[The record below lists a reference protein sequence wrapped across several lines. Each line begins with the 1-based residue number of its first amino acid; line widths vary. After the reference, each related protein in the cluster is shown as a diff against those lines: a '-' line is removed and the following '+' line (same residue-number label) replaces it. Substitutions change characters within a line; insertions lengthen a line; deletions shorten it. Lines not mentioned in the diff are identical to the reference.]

1 MGFLVMVFCFL
12 LPAFVAAQ
20 DEAEQSASDRNR
32 GAQYFLG
39 AEDELLIKVN
49 IWGFVRKPGQYMVP
63 KNTDLISLI
72 SFAGGPIEQAKI
84 NKVKIIRAPEF
95 NPATQSHRVNQ
106 SDLALAS
113 RSNNIELSKLA
124 APNQEVLEVNIKKY
138 LETGERNLIP
148 ELRPGDTIVLPGSTL
163 HFLGKVLDFASKFA
177 VVAQIYFWVNVADR
191 Q

>member
-1 MGFLVMVFCFL
+1 MVFSFL
-12 LPAFVAAQ
+12 IPSFAAAQ
-20 DEAEQSASDRNR
+20 DEGDQSAGDRNR

-95 NPATQSHRVNQ
+95 NNPAQSQRVNPA
-106 SDLALAS
+106 DLALAS
-113 RSNNIELSKLA
+113 RSNHVELSQLA
-124 APNQEVLEVNIKKY
+124 SSKQEVLEVNIKKY
-138 LETGERNLIP
+138 LESGQSNLIP
-148 ELRPGDTIVLPGSTL
+148 ELRPGDTIVLPGSSL
-163 HFLGKVLDFASKFA
+163 HVLGKALDFASKFA
-177 VVAQIYFWVNVADR
+177 VIAQIYFWVDVAGR
-191 Q
+191 R

>member
-12 LPAFVAAQ
+12 IPSFAAAQ

-95 NPATQSHRVNQ
+95 NPATQSQRVNQ

-113 RSNNIELSKLA
+113 HSNNIELSKLA

-138 LETGERNLIP
+138 LETGQRNLIP

>member
-1 MGFLVMVFCFL
+1 MLFFL
-12 LPAFVAAQ
+12 LRPALATAQ
-20 DEAEQSASDRNR
+20 NEGEQNADDRNR

-95 NPATQSHRVNQ
+95 NGAAQSQRLNQ
-106 SDLALAS
+106 TDLALAS
-113 RSNNIELSKLA
+113 RSNNVDLSKLA
-124 APNQEVLEVNIKKY
+124 SPNQEVLEVNIKKY
-138 LETGERNLIP
+138 LETGQQNLIP
-148 ELRPGDTIVLPGSTL
+148 ELRPGDTIVMPGSTF
-163 HFLGKVLDFASKFA
+163 HVVGKVLDFASKFA
-177 VVAQIYFWVNVADR
+177 VIAQIYFWVNVADR
-191 Q
+191 R